1 MIQNQTFIGVNL
13 TDAMDAVIVQ
23 SGVVPQI
30 ITKSPYKPKIIAGI
44 PAYNEEQFISEIV
57 RKTSRFVDEVIV
69 VDDGSTDRTVQVAEA
84 AGATVIRHKVNRGAG
99 AATET
104 CFKEARKRGA
114 DVLVTLDGDG
124 QHNPDEINDVAGP
137 ALSGEADLVI
147 GSRFIENHNNMP
159 IYRRLGINVITWL
172 CNFGSKERIT
182 DTQCCFRAYG
192 KKAIHTLG
200 SNEEGFGFSIDLL
213 IQSRDKDLNIAEVPI
228 SCIYHSDCHTENPVT
243 HGLGV
248 AYSVLKFRLKSRWNA
263 LTNTPSKK
271 PDAIVSESDV
281 RPMNGSPA
289 LADRTAM
296 PN

>member
-1 MIQNQTFIGVNL
+1 MIQNQPFIGINL
-13 TDAMDAVIVQ
+13 KDTMDAVITQ
-23 SGVVPQI
+23 SGVMPQI
-30 ITKSPYKPKIIAGI
+30 ITNTPRKPKIIAGI
-44 PAYNEEQFISEIV
+44 PAYNEERFISEVV

-69 VDDGSTDRTVQVAEA
+69 IDDGSTDRTVQVAEA

-114 DVLVTLDGDG
+114 DVLVTIDGDG
-124 QHNPDEINDVAGP
+124 QHNPDEINDVVGP
-137 ALSGEADLVI
+137 ALFGDADLVI
-147 GSRFIENHNNMP
+147 GSRFIENHSNMP
-159 IYRRLGINVITWL
+159 IYRRCGINVITWL
-172 CNFGSKERIT
+172 CNFGSRTRIT

-192 KKAIHTLG
+192 KKAIQTLG

-213 IQSRDKDLNIAEVPI
+213 IQSRENNLNIAEVPI
-228 SCIYHSDCHTENPVT
+228 SCVYHDACHTENPIT
-243 HGLGV
+243 HGLGI

-263 LTNTPSKK
+263 LTSTPSKK
-271 PDAIVSESDV
+271 PVARAPEVDAS
-281 RPMNGSPA
+281 PLNGSPA

>member
-13 TDAMDAVIVQ
+13 TDAIDAVIVQ
-23 SGVVPQI
+23 SGVVPHI

-44 PAYNEEQFISEIV
+44 PAYNEERFISEIV

-84 AGATVIRHKVNRGAG
+84 AGATVIRHNVNRGAG

-124 QHNPDEINDVAGP
+124 QHNPAEINDVAGP

-159 IYRRLGINVITWL
+159 VYRRLGINVITWL

-213 IQSRDKDLNIAEVPI
+213 IQSRENNLSISEVPI
-228 SCIYHSDCHTENPVT
+228 SCIYHDACHSENPIT

-248 AYSVLKFRLKSRWNA
+248 AYSVLKFRFKSRWNA
-263 LTNTPSKK
+263 LTDALSKK
-271 PDAIVSESDV
+271 PDTTVSESDAS
-281 RPMNGSPA
+281 PLKGLPA